1 MEPAQVDVL
10 DNEKKRKRLSTAP
23 ELVDTPDRQKKP
35 KKKKTKVMEPSA
47 EFGQGDVVQ
56 SEEIADRLSV
66 LEIEKKR
73 KRLSIGQEMI
83 ETPKSKR
90 PKHPDGQDGLPAS
103 KELFTAASE
112 AVPAASEAVPA
123 PSPVDMVSS
132 TKMTKAEKKRNKS
145 QSATPS
151 TEISLSESHDV
162 TDSHNEKN
170 IGSSV
175 KTKKKNKKKG
185 YEISVKADQ
194 ESLIQEILNSSK
206 SLSTPTTTTS
216 KSSSSK
222 KKRSIS

>member
-1 MEPAQVDVL
+1 
-10 DNEKKRKRLSTAP
+10 
-23 ELVDTPDRQKKP
+23 
-35 KKKKTKVMEPSA
+35 MEPSA
-47 EFGQGDVVQ
+47 EAEQADVVL
-56 SEEIADRLSV
+56 SEQIADRLSV

-103 KELFTAASE
+103 KELFTAASDGK
-112 AVPAASEAVPA
+112 VVPA
-123 PSPVDMVSS
+123 PSQVDMVSS

-151 TEISLSESHDV
+151 TEMSLSESHDV
-162 TDSHNEKN
+162 TDSHNEKD